1 MTEFFARQ
9 IATWTYTGEWSVY
22 NLSPENVLFTGE
34 AEYVAV
40 VGSEGTLV
48 GFACEGIEARVP
60 GLHQEIDTVDVGY
73 GMNPIFVGQGNG
85 FEFGTVVMDYFRNT
99 TGASRFRVVVQSWN
113 ERSLRL
119 AKSLRFME
127 MEIHECVQN
136 GSLVTYTILVKTLEI
151 NE

>member
-1 MTEFFARQ
+1 MTEFFARR

-34 AEYVAV
+34 AGYVAV

-73 GMNPIFVGQGNG
+73 GMNPIFVGQGHG
-85 FEFGTVVMDYFRNT
+85 FEFGTVVTDHFGDT
-99 TGASRFRVVVQSWN
+99 LGANRLRVAVQSWN
-113 ERSLRL
+113 ERSLKL
-119 AKSLRFME
+119 AKSLGFVK

-136 GSLVTYTILVKTLEI
+136 GSLVTYTILLKTFDCP
-151 NE
+151 